1 MPTSPDA
8 GRPAAHLTVD
18 RLVAGY
24 GTPVVREISLTVGKG
39 EVVTVLGPNG
49 SGKSTLIKA
58 IAGQIP
64 TMSGKVTLAG
74 EDVTNRLSEQ
84 LAAMGVG
91 YVPQERDVF
100 PPLTVHEN
108 LLMGG
113 YLLPKR
119 EVPDRVAEIYRILP
133 RLAELRA
140 STAGRL
146 SGGERK
152 LLAIGRVLMLR
163 PQVMLLDEP
172 TANLSPKATVE
183 VLVEHVRRL
192 ADAGTA
198 VLLVEQKAI
207 RALEIS
213 DWAYILVNGS
223 VRLAEPASKL
233 AGRGDIGDLFLGRG
247 GSAVPEAPE
256 ALTNP

>member
-1 MPTSPDA
+1 
-8 GRPAAHLTVD
+8 
-18 RLVAGY
+18 LVAGY
-24 GTPVVREISLTVGKG
+24 GGSPVIHEISMTVGRG

-49 SGKSTLIKA
+49 SGKSTFVKA
-58 IAGQIP
+58 VGGQIP
-64 TMSGKVTLAG
+64 TMAGRVTMGGK
-74 EDVTNRLSEQ
+74 DVTGYPSEQ

-100 PPLTVHEN
+100 APLTVHEN

-119 EVPDRVAEIYRILP
+119 DVIARVDEIYQILP
-133 RLAELRA
+133 RLADLRA
-140 STAGRL
+140 STAGNL

-152 LLAIGRVLMLR
+152 LLAIGRVLMLS
-163 PQVMLLDEP
+163 PKVVLLDEP
-172 TANLSPKATVE
+172 TANLSPMATVE

-192 ADAGTA
+192 AQNNTA

-213 DWAYILVNGS
+213 DWTYILVNGS
-223 VRLAEPASKL
+223 VRLSESAADIAK
-233 AGRGDIGDLFLGRG
+233 RGDISDLFLG
-247 GSAVPEAPE
+247 STVSTVPTPVADQ
-256 ALTNP
+256 